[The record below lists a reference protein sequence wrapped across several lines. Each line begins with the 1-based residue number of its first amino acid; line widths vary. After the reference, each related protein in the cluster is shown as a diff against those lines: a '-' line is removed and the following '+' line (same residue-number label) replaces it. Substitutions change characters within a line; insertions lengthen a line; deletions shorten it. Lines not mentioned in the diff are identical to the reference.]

1 MALGVLS
8 AEGLLLFP
16 NRAKL
21 SQVVDN
27 QLQFF

>member
-1 MALGVLS
+1 LS